1 MTRRDQQISA
11 RGVYYDL
18 TISPYE
24 FITPY
29 GEIFKFSSKKK
40 LDIYTRDIPKEI
52 QRVEK
57 ILDRNNVRDQL
68 DDEIIALL
76 IKAVYRSFYR
86 KTEV

>member
-1 MTRRDQQISA
+1 MTGREQKVSA

-24 FITPY
+24 FETPY

-52 QRVEK
+52 ERVEK
-57 ILDRNNVRDQL
+57 ILARNNLRDRLEPEFIQ
-68 DDEIIALL
+68 IL
-76 IKAVYRSFYR
+76 IKEVYRSFYR